1 MEVLLRTI
9 DSFSGEYLSEV
20 RECDDFT
27 GAGVRDAFNRELV
40 EMGTPVAGLF
50 TLVDWRMT
58 KDGITAAFTL
68 RSFCPS
74 NHYMVGIA
82 YSKFQKTKNKEIPK

>member
-1 MEVLLRTI
+1 MEVLLQTI
-9 DSFSGEYLSEV
+9 DSFSGEHLSEV
-20 RECDDFT
+20 REVQAFT
-27 GAGVRDAFNRELV
+27 GEDVRDAFNKELV

-50 TLVDWRMT
+50 TLVDWRT
-58 KDGITAAFTL
+58 TTDNKAAAFTL

-82 YSKFQKTKNKEIPK
+82 SKFQKTKNKEITK

>member
-1 MEVLLRTI
+1 MEVLLQTI
-9 DSFSGEYLSEV
+9 DSVSSEYTQEV
-20 RECDDFT
+20 REVGEFT
-27 GAGVRDAFNRELV
+27 GSGIRDAFNKELI
-40 EMGTPVAGLF
+40 EMGVPVAGLF

-58 KDGITAAFTL
+58 KDGVSAAFTL

-82 YSKFQKTKNKEIPK
+82 YLKFQKTKNKEITK

>member
-1 MEVLLRTI
+1 MEVRLQTI
-9 DSFSGEYLSEV
+9 DSFSGEYTEEV
-20 RECDDFT
+20 REVDSFT
-27 GAGVRDAFNRELV
+27 GSAIRDAYNRELIELNV
-40 EMGTPVAGLF
+40 PVAGLF

-58 KDGITAAFTL
+58 KDETKAAFTL

-82 YSKFQKTKNKEIPK
+82 YLKPPKNQK